1 MNLDDP
7 VTKLPSIGY
16 HYSLILKKIG
26 VQTILDLLFHIP
38 YRYLDFSKEVE
49 IEKAKAGD
57 TATISG
63 KVIEIKNTYT
73 KRGLTI
79 QNALV
84 ADKTGEINIIWF
96 NQPFLA
102 KNIKKNE
109 RYSFAGK
116 IELYKGKKT
125 LISPE
130 YEAVK
135 KDGQIHTGR
144 LVPVYNTT
152 RGLSSK
158 WLRMKIKTALDLYQ
172 DSIKE
177 TLPKSTLEKLNYPT
191 IDKAFYFVH
200 FPKDKKEAQIGRER
214 LAFEEFLRL
223 QITSLAKKIKWQESN
238 IAYPLKSSAK
248 TISEFKSLLPFKL
261 TKSQEKSIDEIAN
274 DLSKKNPMNR
284 LLEGDVG
291 SGKTIVA
298 AFSCFL
304 AFKNGKKSVLMAPTE
319 ILAKQHYLTFKNIF
333 ESQKIKIG
341 LATSSEKIDLKEADI
356 IIGTHALI
364 HKSVDFDKV
373 SLVVIDEQHKFGV
386 KQRAKLVEKTK
397 KEKYKP
403 HILTMTATPIP
414 RTIALTA
421 YGNLDLSIL
430 EEMPKG
436 KRKVTTWIVPEE
448 KRLAAYNWIKEKID
462 KEKDQVFVICPL
474 IEESEKE
481 SMNQIKAAESEYS
494 RLKEIFKKYKV
505 GLLHGRLK
513 NKEKDEIIKNYR
525 EGKINILVS
534 TPVVEVGIDIPDANI
549 MIIEA
554 SERFGLAQLHQLRGR
569 VGRAEKRGY
578 CLLFSENH
586 SQKAYKRL
594 NALRKESSGFK
605 LAEIDLALRGPG
617 EVWGIKQH
625 GFPELKAGSWSDF
638 EIIKKARET
647 AEDIFKNRKKYKKI
661 IQEIGEGIV

>member
-1 MNLDDP
+1 M
-7 VTKLPSIGY
+7 
-16 HYSLILKKIG
+16 
-26 VQTILDLLFHIP
+26 
-38 YRYLDFSKEVE
+38 
-49 IEKAKAGD
+49 EK
-57 TATISG
+57 T
-63 KVIEIKNTYT
+63 
-73 KRGLTI
+73 
-79 QNALV
+79 
-84 ADKTGEINIIWF
+84 
-96 NQPFLA
+96 
-102 KNIKKNE
+102 
-109 RYSFAGK
+109 
-116 IELYKGKKT
+116 
-125 LISPE
+125 
-130 YEAVK
+130 
-135 KDGQIHTGR
+135 
-144 LVPVYNTT
+144 
-152 RGLSSK
+152 
-158 WLRMKIKTALDLYQ
+158 
-172 DSIKE
+172 
-177 TLPKSTLEKLNYPT
+177 
-191 IDKAFYFVH
+191 
-200 FPKDKKEAQIGRER
+200 
-214 LAFEEFLRL
+214 
-223 QITSLAKKIKWQESN
+223 
-238 IAYPLKSSAK
+238 
-248 TISEFKSLLPFKL
+248 
-261 TKSQEKSIDEIAN
+261 
-274 DLSKKNPMNR
+274 
-284 LLEGDVG
+284 
-291 SGKTIVA
+291 
-298 AFSCFL
+298 
-304 AFKNGKKSVLMAPTE
+304 VLMAPTE

-341 LATSSEKIDLKEADI
+341 LATSSEKIDLKEANI

-397 KEKYKP
+397 KEKYQP

-462 KEKDQVFVICPL
+462 KEKNQVFVICPL

-481 SMNQIKAAESEYS
+481 SMNQIKAAESEYT

-554 SERFGLAQLHQLRGR
+554 AERFGLAQLHQLRGR
-569 VGRAEKRGY
+569 VGRGEKRGY
-578 CLLFSENH
+578 CLLFSENR

-617 EVWGIKQH
+617 EVWGVKQH